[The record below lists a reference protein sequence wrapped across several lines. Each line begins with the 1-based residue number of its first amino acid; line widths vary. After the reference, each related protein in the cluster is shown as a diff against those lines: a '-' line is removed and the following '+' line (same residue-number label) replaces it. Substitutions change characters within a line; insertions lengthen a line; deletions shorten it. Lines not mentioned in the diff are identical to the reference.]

1 MGVYRLAMRKQR
13 PKPTVRALNIYWS
26 IKPYRLD
33 KFKNTMNTLQIYE
46 IMNSKPHL
54 MTSAEI
60 HFFFSLSLCII
71 YVYFDVA
78 MIVLRKT

>member
-1 MGVYRLAMRKQR
+1 
-13 PKPTVRALNIYWS
+13 
-26 IKPYRLD
+26 
-33 KFKNTMNTLQIYE
+33 MNTLQIYE

-60 HFFFSLSLCII
+60 HVLLFFSLSLCII